1 MLQSKLAQ
9 LVATAN
15 PSEAEKITLE
25 SEIASEQEYMK
36 TYETLKSSWEITTPA
51 GMRLVPGKWSLIL
64 GLLHQQ
70 FKN

>member
-9 LVATAN
+9 LVAAGS

-25 SEIASEQEYMK
+25 SEIASEQEYIK
-36 TYETLKSSWEITTPA
+36 TYETLKSSWEITTPT
-51 GMRLVPGKWSLIL
+51 GTRLVPGKWSLIL